1 MGKKGHKKL
10 VKIINQNIGPELRQD
25 YLDEI
30 DYKGTFLP
38 KSIFYED
45 IDKAFLKFVDEILE
59 IEINRKKVPV
69 MFLTITK
76 WTEFTRTWDVS
87 DKFKNVKLPFI
98 VVVRQPDV
106 QVGTNQN
113 GNWNIPGKKLYTYL
127 KVPNGQ
133 GGRKGMD
140 IYKIPQPTSVDI
152 TYDVRLFCNRMK
164 DLNLFN
170 RTTQLTFQ
178 SRQFYIKVNE
188 HPMPIHLE
196 RIGDESQKDLNRR
209 RYYVQ
214 RFEMKVLG
222 YILDEDDFEFVP
234 TIDRAIV
241 FTEIID
247 KEIKPKITIRTRKE
261 IDEISL
267 KVVIKPDHFSDE
279 FEIKCGYEITINSVE
294 FVSNVTNVDIAING
308 IQQQVPFMV
317 GANETIVLNNVVRNE
332 TQEAVLIL
340 KGVVK

>member
-10 VKIINQNIGPELRQD
+10 VKIINQNIGGELRQD

-59 IEINRKKVPV
+59 IEIDGEKVPM

-76 WTEFTRTWDVS
+76 WAEFTKTWDIS
-87 DKFKNVKLPFI
+87 DKFKNIKMPFI
-98 VVVRQPDV
+98 VVVRQPDI
-106 QVGTNQN
+106 QVGTNQA
-113 GNWNIPGKKLYTYL
+113 GIWNIPGEKLYTYL
-127 KVPNGQ
+127 KIPNGE
-133 GGRKGMD
+133 GGRRGVD
-140 IYKIPQPTSVDI
+140 TYKIPQPTSVDL
-152 TYDVRLFCNRMK
+152 TYDVRLFCNRMR

-178 SRQFYIKVNE
+178 SRQYYIKVNE

-196 RIGDESQKDLNRR
+196 KIGDESQKDLDKR

-222 YILDEDDFEFVP
+222 YILDENDFELLP
-234 TIDRAIV
+234 TINRAIV

-247 KEIKPKITIRTRKE
+247 KEIKPKITIRALKDV
-261 IDEISL
+261 DEISL
-267 KVVIKPDHFSDE
+267 KVVIKPDYFSDE
-279 FEIKCGYEITINSVE
+279 FEINCGYKITISSIEFVE
-294 FVSNVTNVDIAING
+294 NVSNVDISVNG
-308 IQQQVPFMV
+308 IPQTIPFTV
-317 GANETIVLNNVVRNE
+317 KANETITLSNVVRNE
-332 TQEAVLIL
+332 TQETLLIL
-340 KGVVK
+340 KGLIK